1 MQEEY
6 SVAVWVKPL
15 GNHYHYNGTIFSSG
29 DWNKTRYSFGLSQ
42 DNSQVDI
49 LCKGHNNYLT
59 CAVPI
64 NTWTHLICT
73 CDSNNI
79 VRLYKNGEYINSSAR
94 SDKPDS
100 DNLNQAAIGRETYAN
115 GYFTFNGML
124 NDFRLYD
131 HCLSLMEIK
140 EISKGLILHY
150 PLNRNGWGQDNILPQ
165 TNELTAW
172 VKESNVTCV
181 KENDWF
187 VITDVKARSARW
199 GVYKND
205 VIIKPNTDYAFS
217 VECEG
222 STSIQ
227 LCTNSSLTNKI
238 QIIYN
243 QQGKKSGTF
252 NTGELFGTDDICY
265 MRVYIWPTYA
275 NNHESK
281 VRYFKI
287 EEGTKI
293 TPWCPNSS
301 DELYNILGLNNNIQ
315 YDTSGYG
322 NNGTRTGTFSWT
334 SDTPKYQVST
344 HAVGSSTTHLE
355 GPPLPAEAKTVA
367 LWIKGNKSTNGA
379 IFNDK
384 TSGLQIG
391 LLNSLLYMNSLA
403 ATAGFTTSHW
413 KDGQWN
419 HVVAVNNNGTRSL
432 YVNGQPETQS
442 GANNYYIH
450 NADNFWL
457 WNRSYNNAYA
467 WTGDLSDLRIY
478 VTALSTEDVKSLY
491 NNSAYIDNQGNIYG
505 AVYEEV

>member
-1 MQEEY
+1 MVIKNNNCY
-6 SVAVWVKPL
+6 C
-15 GNHYHYNGTIFSSG
+15 YRNGILITSREDG
-29 DWNKTRYSFGLSQ
+29 SFTPQ
-42 DNSQVDI
+42 
-49 LCKGHNNYLT
+49 KLT
-59 CAVPI
+59 
-64 NTWTHLICT
+64 NTW
-73 CDSNNI
+73 
-79 VRLYKNGEYINSSAR
+79 LYGM
-94 SDKPDS
+94 
-100 DNLNQAAIGRETYAN
+100 LGRDLRRGATVLK
-115 GYFTFNGML
+115 GKL
-124 NDFRLYD
+124 NDFRWYD
-131 HCLSLMEIK
+131 HALSPLEVK
-140 EISKGLILHY
+140 QISQGLILHY

-199 GVYKND
+199 GIYKND

-301 DELYNILGLNNNIQ
+301 DELYNTLGLNNNI
-315 YDTSGYG
+315 
-322 NNGTRTGTFSWT
+322 
-334 SDTPKYQVST
+334 
-344 HAVGSSTTHLE
+344 
-355 GPPLPAEAKTVA
+355 
-367 LWIKGNKSTNGA
+367 
-379 IFNDK
+379 
-384 TSGLQIG
+384 
-391 LLNSLLYMNSLA
+391 
-403 ATAGFTTSHW
+403 
-413 KDGQWN
+413 
-419 HVVAVNNNGTRSL
+419 
-432 YVNGQPETQS
+432 
-442 GANNYYIH
+442 
-450 NADNFWL
+450 
-457 WNRSYNNAYA
+457 
-467 WTGDLSDLRIY
+467 
-478 VTALSTEDVKSLY
+478 
-491 NNSAYIDNQGNIYG
+491 
-505 AVYEEV
+505 